1 VNLTA
6 ADVAEILRLVEDSS
20 FDELSLEFEGLKLS
34 FKRGDGGA
42 AGERGA
48 LAEGAQGRADGAAE
62 DGAGKSGKSGKS
74 APGAVAP
81 PPPAPAVAGAARAT
95 AVAADPNS
103 QAVSSPMLGTFY
115 RSPKPGAPP
124 FVAVGSAVE
133 EDTIVGIIEV
143 MKLMNTVRAQVRGTV
158 AEILAADG
166 ALVEYGEVL
175 LRVSKAL

>member
-20 FDELSLEFEGLKLS
+20 FDEMSLEFEGLKLS
-34 FKRGDGGA
+34 FKRGEGEGEGGA
-42 AGERGA
+42 GE
-48 LAEGAQGRADGAAE
+48 AA
-62 DGAGKSGKSGKS
+62 
-74 APGAVAP
+74 APAAAAPQPSTAAVAD
-81 PPPAPAVAGAARAT
+81 AARAT

-158 AEILAADG
+158 AEFLAADG
-166 ALVEYGEVL
+166 ALVEYGEIL